1 MLVSPHYISEHHL
14 REGILELVMKH
25 SVELAGSVKTPAHH
39 AACSV
44 PRDEPGAGLT
54 PLQEQDGGGV
64 HCLHLGAGVVVVR
77 EEEQLP
83 ILPANSQHLPDQC
96 CHEKSNYSNS

>member
-1 MLVSPHYISEHHL
+1 MLVSPLYISKHHL

-25 SVELAGSVKTPAHH
+25 SVELASSVETPAHH

-83 ILPANSQHLPDQC
+83 IFPANSQHLPDQC
-96 CHEKSNYSNS
+96 CHE